1 MKNKFYIGGKVKCIN
16 ANKIIHS
23 HPIVSPP
30 LKNNAMYPVLGLSL
44 CECGQ
49 LKIDIGLKSI
59 INTTE
64 CTCGKTEN
72 CSTWW
77 CASERFVPVEDIEE
91 TQKQEKEYVIVE
103 IDKRIKETRKEV
115 VFEN

>member
-16 ANKIIHS
+16 AGKINHS
-23 HPIVSPP
+23 AHIVSPS
-30 LKNNAMYPVLGLSL
+30 LKKNTIYPVLGLSL
-44 CECGQ
+44 CQCGQ
-49 LKIDIGLKSI
+49 LKIDVGLKSI
-59 INTTE
+59 FDTTE
-64 CTCGKTEN
+64 CSCGKSEI

-91 TQKQEKEYVIVE
+91 SQKQEKEYVIVE